1 MSVCNVGF
9 FEEEGKWVIL
19 RVKRYQKKAMREAS
33 LNNSAVRES
42 RGWDALE
49 IKLKGRGLSV
59 AEVQEARK
67 SFYDGIEVLS
77 KMFLVCYSA
86 EKKKGLDK

>member
-1 MSVCNVGF
+1 MK
-9 FEEEGKWVIL
+9 E
-19 RVKRYQKKAMREAS
+19 EAS
-33 LNNSAVRES
+33 TNNNAEARP

-67 SFYDGIEVLS
+67 SFYEGIELLS
-77 KMFLVCYSA
+77 KMFLVCYDA
-86 EKKKGLDK
+86 EKQEK